1 MAQSQQPPL
10 ASPPPKLTHVDRPEI
25 SETFVDSLAKV
36 MFDGMNVRMEF
47 VVNRLDDPKPPAA
60 PTGRATTACR
70 LVIPAPGML
79 DLINK
84 LQMLIATLQAQG
96 ALRQIVNP
104 ATSGKPN

>member
-10 ASPPPKLTHVDRPEI
+10 TSQPPQLTHVDRPEI
-25 SETFVDSLAKV
+25 SETFADSLAKL

-47 VVNRLDDPKPPAA
+47 VVNRLDDPKPPAV

-70 LVIPAPGML
+70 LVLPAPGML

-84 LQMLIATLQAQG
+84 LQMLVATLQAQG
-96 ALRQIVNP
+96 LLRPI
-104 ATSGKPN
+104 TSPPTAGRPN